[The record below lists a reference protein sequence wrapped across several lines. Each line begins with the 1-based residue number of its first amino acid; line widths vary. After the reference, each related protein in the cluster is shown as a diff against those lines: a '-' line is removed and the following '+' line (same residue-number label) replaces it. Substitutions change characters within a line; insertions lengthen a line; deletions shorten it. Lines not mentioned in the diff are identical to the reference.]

1 MGTTSVAAMFYEGR
15 LYVANV
21 GDSRA
26 YLFHANKMEQVTTD
40 HSLVSEQLKAGI
52 INKKDAKTHKLKNI
66 ITRSVGYQEIV
77 EIDLKNYEVHM
88 GDRLLLCS
96 DGLTNM
102 LDDEEIRS
110 LVIQHPIKEACK
122 KLIDAANVKGGED
135 NITALLVEVGSL

>member
-1 MGTTSVAAMFYEGR
+1 M
-15 LYVANV
+15 
-21 GDSRA
+21 
-26 YLFHANKMEQVTTD
+26 NKMEAEIETSQNEK
-40 HSLVSEQLKAGI
+40 EQSVEYIYLYGI
-52 INKKDAKTHKLKNI
+52 INKKDAKNHKLKNI
-66 ITRSVGYQEIV
+66 ITRSVGYQEVV

-122 KLIDAANVKGGED
+122 KLIDAANAKGGED
-135 NITALLVEVGSL
+135 NITALLVEVSTL